1 MAVVEKTTVE
11 LDQLYLDE
19 QNPRF
24 DPVDSQEAAIALLC
38 DNEDVYALAAD
49 IVKVGLSQIERLAV
63 LATLD
68 DDGELD
74 DHYTVLEGNRRTCAL
89 MLLHDP
95 DRAPG
100 KWKKRFKALSEIWTP
115 INDADVTIYDNR
127 EDVDVW
133 LDRIHLG
140 ENKGVG
146 RKGWNATQ
154 QARRKNNRRYR
165 IALTLLD
172 DAEDQGLIT
181 PENRKNIITTVQR
194 YAGNDRFA
202 QAMGFN
208 KSDIDNIQIRVPRA
222 DYNKRMKV
230 FLHDVLSREA
240 TSRDNVPQIEDYA
253 EKIEQ
258 RVKVSGKSSAPVVIK
273 PRKSGSKSPKT
284 PSGPTGQ
291 RNRVPQRKAIIEAL
305 EILNNEKLISLYK
318 SICAVSLTKHTPMVT
333 VAVWSFLEA
342 LTNAAGYD
350 NDFTGFFTKERLGG
364 MGFSKEQTK
373 TLGNILR
380 QLSQDGNGTKH
391 HGLYANF
398 NDKQLINNMMTLE
411 VVIVKTIE
419 EAILQHPE
427 ENDD

>member
-1 MAVVEKTTVE
+1 MAIVEKTTVE

-63 LATLD
+63 LATFD

-95 DRAPG
+95 ERAPG
-100 KWKKRFKALSEIWTP
+100 KWKKRFKALSDVWVP
-115 INDADVTIYDNR
+115 INNADVTIYDNR

-146 RKGWNATQ
+146 RKSWDATQ

-181 PENRKNIITTVQR
+181 ADNRKNIITTVQR
-194 YAGNDRFA
+194 YGGNDRFA
-202 QAMGFN
+202 QAMGYD
-208 KSDIDNIQIRVPRA
+208 KSDIDNIKIKVPRA

-230 FLHDVLSREA
+230 FLNDVLSRNA

-253 EKIEQ
+253 EKIEK
-258 RVKVSGKSSAPVVIK
+258 RITVTGKPSTPVIIK
-273 PRKSGSKSPKT
+273 PRKSGGKNPKI

-291 RNRVPQRKAIIEAL
+291 RNRIPQRKAIIDAL
-305 EILNNEKLISLYK
+305 ETLDNDKLISLYK

-342 LTNAAGYD
+342 LTDAAGYD
-350 NDFTGFFTKERLGG
+350 KDFTGFFTKERLVG
-364 MGFSKEQTK
+364 MSFGKEQTK

-411 VVIVKTIE
+411 SVIVKTIE
-419 EAILQHPE
+419 LAISQNPQE
-427 ENDD
+427 KDD